1 MMFVLPPPVATAV
14 TVPLDATVA
23 TAVLLLDQAPV
34 PPPKVT
40 PDTVYAAVVPGHS
53 GVVPLTVPATALGVT
68 VSALDAVLVPVQ
80 PPVIV

>member
-40 PDTVYAAVVPGHS
+40 PDTVYAAVVPGHR

-80 PPVIV
+80 PPLMV